1 MQLLARRRWL
11 RLAGATCALGAVSL
25 AVASL
30 AACQRNEPRLPLQWR
45 QALAGL
51 QYASTVSIT
60 SPGYTGAAV
69 HLLRLDLRQFEL
81 VVVRAADL
89 GRPLADAADF
99 RQQLNAVAAT
109 NAGYFDPQFKPLGLL
124 VSHGR
129 ELSHL
134 RRVDHGVFA
143 IAAGRAF
150 VEHARAWQ
158 APPDLEF
165 AIECGPRLL
174 VDGKPQHFRK
184 DELARRV
191 AVGRD
196 AEGRVVLAVSDGVV
210 SLANWAATLGS
221 AESEGG
227 PQLVDALNLDGGS
240 SAMLDVAAGDLHV
253 RVTTAVQVPIG
264 VAVVARSPETGPPP
278 SPAAP

>member
-1 MQLLARRRWL
+1 MQWHQ
-11 RLAGATCALGAVSL
+11 AV
-25 AVASL
+25 
-30 AACQRNEPRLPLQWR
+30 P
-45 QALAGL
+45 GL
-51 QYASTVSIT
+51 EYASTLSAAA
-60 SPGYTGAAV
+60 PGHTAAAV
-69 HLLRLDLRQFEL
+69 HLLRLDLRHLEL
-81 VVVRAADL
+81 VVVRAGDM

-99 RQQLNAVAAT
+99 RQHLHAFAAI

-124 VSHGR
+124 VSRGR

-174 VDGKPQHFRK
+174 VNGQPQHFRK

-196 AEGRVVLAVSDGVV
+196 SEGRVVLAVSDGVV
-210 SLANWAATLGS
+210 SLANWATTL
-221 AESEGG
+221 ANRQSEGG

-264 VAVVARSPETGPPP
+264 VAVVARWPANTLALPPGPL
-278 SPAAP
+278 